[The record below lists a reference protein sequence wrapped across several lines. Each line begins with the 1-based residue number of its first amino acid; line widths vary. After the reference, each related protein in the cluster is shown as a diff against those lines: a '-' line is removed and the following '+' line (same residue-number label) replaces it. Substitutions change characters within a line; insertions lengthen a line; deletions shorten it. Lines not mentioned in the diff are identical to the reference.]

1 MLEQQELQGQASLGV
16 LLRVLSTERQVLLLV
31 QAVAETQQQRLTARQ
46 GPGMANVSV
55 ADEIAAAKKKE
66 TQLEH
71 DLATTSDAPERA
83 AIRQQLAA
91 LTNLLATYQA
101 GNALSLSVQ
110 AVAETQQQ
118 RLTARQGPG
127 VGVSVCMVLDVCNA
141 WKQQDSK
148 AFLNVCKRVLMYA
161 NIIVINDREQPPVEC
176 RMRALVDTGASIDLL
191 IPLRKAQ
198 QLKLVER
205 SRGHLKG
212 FEGGRVDM
220 IHYAPV
226 VVKLPSDDSSGQE
239 QTFKRADLAI
249 YAKDVPL
256 VQEEDLSNFA
266 GFRQSQTLSPDGN
279 LQLTPVNSPPRG
291 DIAPTILGIEGLRK
305 LRVTVNPEEAL
316 LCPMEFGDE
325 WLVV

>member
-1 MLEQQELQGQASLGV
+1 MSLRMGGSKIFGDP
-16 LLRVLSTERQVLLLV
+16 RI
-31 QAVAETQQQRLTARQ
+31 
-46 GPGMANVSV
+46 PMANVSV

-71 DLATTSDAPERA
+71 DLATTSDALERA

-101 GNALSLSVQ
+101 GNA
-110 AVAETQQQ
+110 
-118 RLTARQGPG
+118 
-127 VGVSVCMVLDVCNA
+127 

-148 AFLNVCKRVLMYA
+148 ASPNVGKRVLMYA

-176 RMRALVDTGASIDLL
+176 RMRALVDTGAGIDLL
-191 IPLRKAQ
+191 IPLRGAQ

-239 QTFKRADLAI
+239 QTFKRADLTI

-256 VQEEDLSNFA
+256 VQKEDLSNFA
-266 GFRQSQTLSPDGN
+266 GFRQSQPLSPDGN

-291 DIAPTILGIEGLRK
+291 DIAPAILGIEGLRK